1 MPRWPGFFIVG
12 AMRAATTSLYHYLG
26 QHPDVYM
33 SPVKEPHFFS
43 DYGDVAWTGGEPDA
57 ASLEDYLDLFADA
70 GEAAVVGE
78 ASTSYLC
85 DPRTPDRIH
94 ARVPDA
100 RILASL
106 RDPIERAWSHFRMS
120 RDGTRDDLRA
130 LLEDLDRDA
139 PDWRRRYHFLWQGF
153 YAEPVRRYRDR
164 FGPDRVLVV
173 TVDQLK
179 ADALGLLEEIAGFL
193 GIDPGPMADVDHD
206 VVVNPSGRARNP
218 VADRIR
224 GSGTL
229 RRLARRVLPLRARRW
244 IDEHLLLADEAS
256 PTLDEGT
263 RRMLADLYAD
273 DVARLEEVL
282 GRPLP
287 ELRAGRERPEGT
299 GV

>member
-26 QHPDVYM
+26 QHPDVFM

-43 DYGDVAWTGGEPDA
+43 DYGDVAWADGEPDA
-57 ASLEDYLDLFADA
+57 ASLEAYRDLFADA
-70 GEAAVVGE
+70 GDAALVGE

-85 DPRTPDRIH
+85 DPRAPDRIH
-94 ARVPDA
+94 DRIPDA
-100 RILASL
+100 RILVSL
-106 RDPIERAWSHFRMS
+106 RDPVERAWSHFRMN
-120 RDGTRDDLRA
+120 RDGTSRDLRT
-130 LLEDLDRDA
+130 LLEDLDRDD
-139 PDWRRRYHFLWQGF
+139 PDWRRRYRFLWEGF

-164 FGPDRVLVV
+164 FGPEQVLVV

-179 ADALGLLEEIAGFL
+179 ADALGLLEEIAGFVD
-193 GIDPGPMADVDHD
+193 IDPGPMADVDHD
-206 VVVNPSGRARNP
+206 VVVNPSGRPRNP

-244 IDEHLLLADEAS
+244 IDEHLLLADEDP

-263 RRMLADLYAD
+263 RRMLEDIYAG
-273 DVARLEEVL
+273 DVERLEEVL

-287 ELRAGRERPEGT
+287 ELRAGRDRPEGT